1 MLDLWEWAPT
11 SHRVHCSA
19 CIFISLDCVSYNF
32 FLQKQMHFVAV
43 EWLKGGKSMFW
54 CFDSLLLANISSFF
68 LDELQ
73 AAWLFFIHA
82 FKKSWAKKN
91 ILKKKKSRTE
101 GQRRCLSHLFGF
113 LRFAKFTGTQA
124 LYSPTMKIA
133 HGPSLHTSAYG
144 DIETIFCH

>member
-1 MLDLWEWAPT
+1 
-11 SHRVHCSA
+11 
-19 CIFISLDCVSYNF
+19 
-32 FLQKQMHFVAV
+32 MHFVAV

-124 LYSPTMKIA
+124 LYQSNDENCPWPIA
-133 HGPSLHTSAYG
+133 PYFCLWRYWNYFLSLNNIHNFNSYVKYVIIVVFRFAKFIW
-144 DIETIFCH
+144 DSSIIAVQQ